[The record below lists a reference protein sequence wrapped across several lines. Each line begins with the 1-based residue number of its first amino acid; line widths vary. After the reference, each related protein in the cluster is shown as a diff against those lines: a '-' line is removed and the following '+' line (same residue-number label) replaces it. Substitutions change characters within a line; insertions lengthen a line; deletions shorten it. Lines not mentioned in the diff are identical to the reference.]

1 MPDLCKSPVCARTAQ
16 PQKQTPQLQR
26 QGTTSLNPKDGGM
39 LSLSAR
45 EYQTYLRRGRIST
58 TELLK
63 KQRPSKHKQL
73 PFTTQT
79 F

>member
-1 MPDLCKSPVCARTAQ
+1 MPDLCKSPVCVRTAQ
-16 PQKQTPQLQR
+16 PQQTQQLQR
-26 QGTTSLNPKDGGM
+26 QGTTSLNPKMGGM

-58 TELLK
+58 AELLK